1 MMIRVRLAS
10 LSRSTLVLLRAGAL
24 FGAARPREDPRDRR
38 ALADDGGAV
47 KTISLSQFIFFPK
60 PRTLPRA
67 PVSIGYADIQAV
79 PPVPSAN
86 KVKGLRAVQMLIIK
100 ILRRT

>member
-79 PPVPSAN
+79 PSAN